1 MIDIVD
7 KNLRQRKMTNY
18 KHITDKLIADLILGV
33 IIAIHFMILW
43 HFVCY
48 ECKTY

>member
-18 KHITDKLIADLILGV
+18 KHTNDKLRAYLILGV
-33 IIAIHFMILW
+33 LLTIPFTILW

-48 ECKTY
+48 EQT